1 MGVLSLRIDDELE
14 QRFRKVI
21 FELRGMKRGNLTF
34 ALEEAILDWCENRQ
48 LLAAN
53 VALLKQLRKESEDRG
68 QPAPVSETARGLVG
82 KLQDLLR
89 ARRERP
95 DRPPAAS
102 VPTASS

>member
-14 QRFRKVI
+14 QRFRTVI
-21 FELRGMKRGNLTF
+21 FERRGMRRGNLR
-34 ALEEAILDWCENRQ
+34 ASLEEAILDWVENRQ
-48 LLAAN
+48 ILAAN
-53 VALLKQLRKESEDRG
+53 IALLKQLRKESEDRG

-102 VPTASS
+102 VPAA